1 MEGHVGQLRRLLVGL
16 GLVKLEEV
24 EERERAAALAAAAAL
39 EKKKAK
45 EAVAVPAGPSAS
57 GPPSSSSETEASSSS
72 STTEDAASFADFPL
86 PPQPFHIVGHSMGG
100 CISMGYADQY
110 PDDIASITLLTPAG
124 LMEKGTFKLLRS
136 LPCCIQD
143 IVKRCLRRNTLNAV
157 RNDFVQHYT
166 ELENRIV
173 GQVKE
178 MHTHNPHAFDAIFRS
193 ILAFPL
199 SGLEGLVSNVAAA
212 RPPILLVWAKWD
224 RVVCLDPHF
233 FRWKALLKTPMN
245 VKYEVVDDAGHAF
258 LLEKAEKTNG
268 IVLRFLKNPPT
279 WMPPALINQLSQH
292 PPTITI

>member
-24 EERERAAALAAAAAL
+24 EERERAAALAAAAAAAAAA
-39 EKKKAK
+39 EKKETA
-45 EAVAVPAGPSAS
+45 AAGPSAS
-57 GPPSSSSETEASSSS
+57 GPPSSPSETSAS
-72 STTEDAASFADFPL
+72 TEDATFQQSFADFPL
-86 PPQPFHIVGHSMGG
+86 PPQPFHIIGHSMGG
-100 CISMGYADQY
+100 AISMGYADQY

-124 LMEKGTFKLLRS
+124 LMDKGTFKLLRS

-143 IVKRCLRRNTLNAV
+143 IVKRCLRRNVLNAV

-173 GQVKE
+173 GQVKQ

-199 SGLEGLVSNVAAA
+199 SGLEELVGNVAAA
-212 RPPILLVWAKWD
+212 RPPILLVWAAWD

-245 VKYEVVDDAGHAF
+245 VKYEVVDDAGHGF